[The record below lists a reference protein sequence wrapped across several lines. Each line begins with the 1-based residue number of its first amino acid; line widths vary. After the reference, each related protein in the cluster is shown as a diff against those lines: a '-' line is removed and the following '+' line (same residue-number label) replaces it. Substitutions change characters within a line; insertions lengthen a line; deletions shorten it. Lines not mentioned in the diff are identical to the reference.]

1 MKFSAVSRLLRPLSD
16 QQFTELMQSGRLGD
30 GLSVEES
37 VSLGEVGL
45 GHLTAVPQPAIAHAS
60 DGHPHMDSV
69 AARHRSDGL
78 RRED

>member
-1 MKFSAVSRLLRPLSD
+1 MKFSAVSHLLRPLSD
-16 QQFTELMQSGRLGD
+16 QQFNELMQSGRLGD

-45 GHLTAVPQPAIAHAS
+45 GHLTSVPQPPIAHAS

-69 AARHRSDGL
+69 TARHRPDGL